1 MFENCIMVMNTW
13 LHKFTSIIE
22 LYTYKAYLKEHFQ
35 NIYFNRTFISMGKIW
50 LNSYIWV

>member
-1 MFENCIMVMNTW
+1 MITW

-22 LYTYKAYLKEHFQ
+22 LYTYKADLKEHFQ

-50 LNSYIWV
+50 LNSHIWV